1 MGQLLL
7 LKNYAEDVR
16 TEESPWAR
24 IAVLGKHFREV
35 EEKQSHEMG
44 NMQLSRVPVERDAW
58 ES

>member
-7 LKNYAEDVR
+7 LKNYAEEVR

-35 EEKQSHEMG
+35 EEK
-44 NMQLSRVPVERDAW
+44 
-58 ES
+58 